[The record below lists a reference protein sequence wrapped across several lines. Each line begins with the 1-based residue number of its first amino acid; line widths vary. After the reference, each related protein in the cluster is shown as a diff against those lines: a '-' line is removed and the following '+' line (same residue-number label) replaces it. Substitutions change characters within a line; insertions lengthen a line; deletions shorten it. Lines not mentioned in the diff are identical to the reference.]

1 VTPSPARPPEPAAA
15 AEDEDEDQLV
25 PVSVRLGN
33 VVPPEDPEDW
43 TQPLTW
49 VAAAGML
56 AAPTLTLLWFWLA
69 PPASATLM
77 PGTFLVAATL
87 AAGGVL
93 TGATQQGWLRAS
105 TATVAAGLFA
115 ALGTVLVGQLMAGE
129 RQTGVASPTVALAFA
144 ASVAGLVGALVA
156 APLAALFASDRGRG
170 MRLLVPGA
178 AGIGASWLVL
188 FGMFGA
194 VA

>member
-1 VTPSPARPPEPAAA
+1 VTPPQRPPEPAAA
-15 AEDEDEDQLV
+15 AEEEDELV

-43 TQPLTW
+43 TQPMTW

-77 PGTFLVAATL
+77 PGTFLVAASL

-93 TGATQQGWLRAS
+93 TGATQLGWLRAS

-144 ASVAGLVGALVA
+144 ASAAGLAGTLVA
-156 APLAALFASDRGRG
+156 APLAALLASDRERRT
-170 MRLLVPGA
+170 RLAIPGA

-188 FGMFGA
+188 LGVFGA